1 MNHPVGKVAGPSG
14 AGSAP
19 VSTVGNG
26 TPSPVMKAN
35 LVTPP
40 ALYCG
45 MISLSRQAIMSSA
58 HRWKNCVVSTMRNRG
73 LRCSVSAA
81 NSAIVSLACAS
92 VASLVAGSHLSS
104 RVFHWSWWMIT
115 PYSVLATSVDIS
127 LVLSL
132 IGSGHANRPRPSGV
146 TRPRSRLSDGADRGR
161 LVGVHPEPGPGLH
174 QPLQPGADKL
184 GPRAGHGPG
193 QLGVHHADRPERE
206 LQQGAGAGVGQ
217 VEGGHADAYA
227 HVE

>member
-1 MNHPVGKVAGPSG
+1 
-14 AGSAP
+14 
-19 VSTVGNG
+19 
-26 TPSPVMKAN
+26 
-35 LVTPP
+35 
-40 ALYCG
+40 
-45 MISLSRQAIMSSA
+45 
-58 HRWKNCVVSTMRNRG
+58 MRNRG
-73 LRCSVSAA
+73 LRFSVSAA
-81 NSAIVSLACAS
+81 NSAIVSLASAS

-132 IGSGHANRPRPSGV
+132 IGSGHANRPRPNGV
-146 TRPRSRLSDGADRGR
+146 TRPRSPLSDGSDAGR

-193 QLGVHHADRPERE
+193 HLGIYHADRAERE
-206 LQQGAGAGVGQ
+206 PQQGASTRFGQ
-217 VEGGHADAYA
+217 VEGGHTDAYA
-227 HVE
+227 HVEGAGQRQVLVLRPAGHRRDHLPAVLPPLGEQPAQPRVQGQAGGPGGHGRVP